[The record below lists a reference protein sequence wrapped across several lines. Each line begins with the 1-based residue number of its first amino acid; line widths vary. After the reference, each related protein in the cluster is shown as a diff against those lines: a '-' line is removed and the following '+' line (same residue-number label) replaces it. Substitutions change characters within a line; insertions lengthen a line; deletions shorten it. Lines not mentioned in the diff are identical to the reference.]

1 MPKTILNLL
10 CAVLAGCFSSIAYGA
25 DNSVS
30 LSLKDHVFTPAEIHV
45 KAGTPSTVSL
55 TNNDAETE
63 EFDSTS
69 LKIEKI
75 IPGHGTGIMR
85 WRALAPGRYPFI
97 GEFHSESARGVVIAE

>member
-45 KAGTPSTVSL
+45 NTTRPTDLADIKPAAPAPQTRPVLVAATTPVAGV
-55 TNNDAETE
+55 
-63 EFDSTS
+63 
-69 LKIEKI
+69 
-75 IPGHGTGIMR
+75 
-85 WRALAPGRYPFI
+85 
-97 GEFHSESARGVVIAE
+97 